1 MLKIAISSNISLG
14 NDNDEINRNID
25 TIKAKE
31 LAQAKLAEL
40 RWKQEEL
47 KNSNQTLA
55 STAEHQSAP
64 TEVILDKNDV
74 IEEGLNTPELKK
86 RGGSKSKKKKMR
98 CLFWNVRGLGNKA
111 RRRQLKVVIKER
123 DVDLLCVQET
133 KKESFTNKELNSFQG
148 DKSFSRSWKAARGAS
163 GGILIGINSE
173 LMEVLE
179 NHVGAFFLSCL
190 VKTKCDNF
198 CWEFIGV
205 YGPVNDSLKPVFL
218 DDLRWHIQFR
228 QHPYIIGG
236 DLNMYRFASEKSNT
250 NLDTRA
256 MGLFN
261 SFISYFDLRDLYRS
275 GPRFT
280 WTNKQDT
287 PT

>member
-86 RGGSKSKKKKMR
+86 RGGSKSKKKKNEMSFLE
-98 CLFWNVRGLGNKA
+98 C
-111 RRRQLKVVIKER
+111 ER
-123 DVDLLCVQET
+123 FGEQ
-133 KKESFTNKELNSFQG
+133 S
-148 DKSFSRSWKAARGAS
+148 
-163 GGILIGINSE
+163 
-173 LMEVLE
+173 
-179 NHVGAFFLSCL
+179 
-190 VKTKCDNF
+190 
-198 CWEFIGV
+198 
-205 YGPVNDSLKPVFL
+205 
-218 DDLRWHIQFR
+218 
-228 QHPYIIGG
+228 
-236 DLNMYRFASEKSNT
+236 
-250 NLDTRA
+250 
-256 MGLFN
+256 
-261 SFISYFDLRDLYRS
+261 
-275 GPRFT
+275 
-280 WTNKQDT
+280 
-287 PT
+287 